1 MARPRLHPAEKYA
14 RDVLRGRIK
23 ACKWVKLAC
32 QRHLDDL
39 KHGHERGLYFDRGQA
54 EKVLEFFSL
63 LRHSKGEW
71 EGQTF
76 ELEPWEQFILWVVF
90 GWYRDGSER
99 WIIKIRG
106 GGIEDSRW
114 TRRFRTLFLSVGRK
128 NGKSTLAAGIGLFM
142 LSADREPGAEIYTYA
157 TKKDQARIIHAE
169 AIRMVRVSRQLSRRL
184 TVYRD
189 NIHIKK
195 TASKFEPLG
204 SDEKTMDGLNLHCG
218 ICDEIHVYPNRIGW
232 DKLRTGTRS
241 RRQPLMVGVTTSGN
255 DRQSFCYEMDD
266 YTRKVVSGK
275 VTDDSFFGIIFTLD
289 EGDDWQNEKNWIKAN
304 PNLGVSKY
312 LTPMREDAAMA
323 REMPSFLNSFKQLD
337 LNLWV
342 QSSVA
347 WIPEQH
353 WSKCAGIVPALDL
366 PKYLAGRT
374 CNAGLDLASVS
385 DIAAF
390 VMDFPPEE
398 EEDVHYTV
406 CRFWVPE
413 DTVIQRSKS
422 EGVKYNA
429 WVEQGY
435 IEATP
440 GNVIDY
446 KHILAQVARDAE
458 TFELREIAYDR
469 YGAANIVQ
477 TLQDDMGLTV
487 VQMGQGFLSMSAP
500 MKELERLIKS
510 HKIIH
515 GGHPVLTWMSDNVVA
530 EMDAA
535 GNIKPSKDKSK
546 EKIDGIT
553 ALVMA
558 VARSM
563 AVPPEKKSRYEE
575 EGIRMVG

>member
-1 MARPRLHPAEKYA
+1 MGRPRLHPAERYA
-14 RDVLRGRIK
+14 RDVVRGRIRTSR
-23 ACKWVKLAC
+23 WVKLAC
-32 QRHLDDL
+32 QRHIDDL
-39 KHGHERGLYFDRGQA
+39 KYGHERGLYFDQEQA
-54 EKVLEFFSL
+54 QKILDFFSL

-71 EGQTF
+71 EGQVF
-76 ELEPWEQFILWVVF
+76 ELEPWQQFVLWCAF

-99 WIIKIRG
+99 WLIHIKG
-106 GGIEDSRW
+106 GGVEDTRF
-114 TRRFRTLFLSVGRK
+114 TRRFRTLFLSVARK
-128 NGKSTLAAGIGLFM
+128 NGKSTLAAGIGLYM

-157 TKKDQARIIHAE
+157 TKRDQARIIHAE
-169 AIRMVRVSRQLSRRL
+169 AVRMVGASRQLSRRL

-189 NIHIKK
+189 NIHRQK

-218 ICDEIHVYPNRIGW
+218 ICDELHAYPNRMGW

-241 RRQPLMVGVTTSGN
+241 RRQPMMVGVTTSGN

-275 VTDDSFFGIIFTLD
+275 VEDDSFFGIIYTLD
-289 EGDDWQNEKNWIKAN
+289 EKDNWEDEKNWIKAN

-312 LTPMREDAAMA
+312 LTPMREDAALA

-342 QSSVA
+342 QSTVA
-347 WIPEQH
+347 WVSEQH
-353 WSKCAGIVPALDL
+353 WDKCDGLVPALDL
-366 PKYLAGRT
+366 EKYLAGRT
-374 CNAGLDLASVS
+374 CYGGLDLSSTS
-385 DIAAF
+385 DLSAF
-390 VMDFPPEE
+390 VMDFPPED
-398 EEDVHYTV
+398 EEDDHYVV

-413 DTVIQRSKS
+413 ESVIQRSKS
-422 EGVKYNA
+422 EGVKYDT
-429 WVEQGY
+429 WVQEGY

-446 KHILAQVARDAE
+446 KWILSQIGKDAE
-458 TFELREIAYDR
+458 TFNLREIAYDR
-469 YGAANIVQ
+469 YGAPNIVQ
-477 TLQDDMGLTV
+477 QLQDDMGIPV

-510 HKIIH
+510 HRILH
-515 GGHPVLTWMSDNVVA
+515 GGNPTLGWMAANVVA
-530 EMDAA
+530 KMDPA
-535 GNIKPSKDKSK
+535 GNIKPDKDKSK

-558 VARSM
+558 VSRTMST
-563 AVPPEKKSRYEE
+563 PPEKQSRYEE
-575 EGIRMVG
+575 HGIRMVG